1 MRLIRVALN
10 VPLHRFFDYLL
21 PDELNAGKGRR
32 VVVPFGR
39 QTKIGIVVD
48 FPQASDVPIDK
59 LKPIKNVL
67 DLDTLFDDE
76 MWQLLIWAARYY
88 HAPIGEVLNSA
99 LPVKLRN
106 GDSTERSQ
114 PDYFVVTEQG
124 RKSLIIGENKKAKK
138 QVELLTELAE
148 FAKFFEKP
156 TACSPSAWKGL
167 LEKGYVEK
175 IDVPFISQ
183 SWQQSLGELPLVNVQ
198 NRLTLNKQQTLVVS
212 RLNVQNEFAA
222 FLLNGVTGSGKTEV
236 YLQFIETVL
245 KRNRQVLVLV
255 PEIGLTPQTVQRFK
269 ARFNV
274 EIDVLHSNMNETER
288 LNAWL
293 RAKNGE
299 SSIVIGTRSALFTQ
313 FKKLG
318 AIILDEEH
326 DSSFKQQEGWRYHAR
341 DLAVVRAKNAD
352 IPIVLGSA
360 TPSLESLQNVQNG
373 KFIELG
379 LTARAGNAQIA
390 NQHIIDLKTQRITVG
405 LSERLLSM
413 MKHHL
418 EQGNQVMLFLNRR
431 GFAPVLLCHECGW
444 ICECEA
450 CNKPFTYHQK
460 QRVLRCHHC
469 ATQRVIPRQC
479 GHCGST
485 NLITTGVGTEQLE
498 QVLKEQFPTYQVTRI
513 DRDSTSRKGSLEN
526 HLNDIREGKSQILIG
541 TQMLAKGHHFPN
553 VTLVAIVN
561 VDSALFST
569 DFRAEE
575 KLAQLYLQVAGRAGR
590 AEKKGEV
597 VLQTH
602 YPDHPLLKTLLEQGY
617 SEFAKEALKIRK
629 IMALPPFSSQVLFKA
644 TGKNNEQTLKVLE
657 QLADY
662 FKQKIRQQHWQG
674 FQLIPPFSAPMAKKA
689 GFYRWLLLIQ
699 HPTRNA
705 LQQLLDWFDQ
715 EKESLDIPTNIRL
728 SLDIDPQEIG

>member
-1 MRLIRVALN
+1 MALN
-10 VPLHRFFDYLL
+10 VPLHRYFDYLL
-21 PDELNAGKGRR
+21 PDELNVCKGSR

-39 QTKIGIVVD
+39 QTKIGIAVD
-48 FPQASDVPIDK
+48 FPQESDVPSDK
-59 LKPIKNVL
+59 LKPITAVL
-67 DLDTLFDDE
+67 DLESIFDDE
-76 MWQLLIWAARYY
+76 MWQLLTWAARYY
-88 HAPIGEVLNSA
+88 HAPVGEVLNSA

-138 QVELLTELAE
+138 QVELLTELAV
-148 FAKFFEKP
+148 FTKFFEKP

-175 IDVPFISQ
+175 IDVPFVAQ

-212 RLNVQNEFAA
+212 RLNVQNDFAT

-245 KRNRQVLVLV
+245 KRKQQVLVLV

-299 SSIVIGTRSALFTQ
+299 SAIVIGTRSALFTQ

-326 DSSFKQQEGWRYHAR
+326 DSSFKQQDGCRYHAR
-341 DLAVVRAKNAD
+341 DLAVLRAKNAD
-352 IPIVLGSA
+352 IPIILGSA

-373 KFIELG
+373 KFVELA
-379 LTARAGNAQIA
+379 LTARAGNAQLA
-390 NQHIIDLKTQRITVG
+390 HQQIIDLKTQRITSG

-413 MKHHL
+413 MKKHL
-418 EQGNQVMLFLNRR
+418 GQGSQVMLFLNRR

-469 ATQRVIPRQC
+469 ATQKVIPRQC

-498 QVLKEQFPTYQVTRI
+498 QMLNEQFPNYQVTRI
-513 DRDSTSRKGSLEN
+513 DRDSTARKGTLEN
-526 HLNDIREGKSQILIG
+526 HLADIREGKSQILIG

-561 VDSALFST
+561 VDSALFSV

-575 KLAQLYLQVAGRAGR
+575 RLAQLYLQVAGRAGR

-617 SEFAKEALKIRK
+617 AEFANEALKMRK
-629 IMALPPFSSQVLFKA
+629 LMMLPPFSSQALFRA
-644 TGKNNEQTLKVLE
+644 TGKDNAQTLAVLE
-657 QLADY
+657 KLNGY
-662 FKQKIRQQHWQG
+662 FQQKIQQLNLQNV
-674 FQLIPPFSAPMAKKA
+674 QLLPPLAAPMAKKA
-689 GFYRWLLLIQ
+689 GHYRCLLLIQ
-699 HPTRNA
+699 HPARNV
-705 LQQLLDWFDQ
+705 LQRLLDCFDQ
-715 EKESLDIPTNIRL
+715 DRESLEIPANIKL
-728 SLDIDPQEIG
+728 SLDIDPQEIS

>member
-1 MRLIRVALN
+1 MRFIRVALN
-10 VPLHRFFDYLL
+10 VPLHRYFDYLL
-21 PDELNAGKGRR
+21 PEERNVYKGSR

-39 QTKIGIVVD
+39 QIKIGIVVD
-48 FPQASDVPIDK
+48 FPLSSDVPTHK
-59 LKPIKNVL
+59 LKPIQGVL
-67 DLDTLFDDE
+67 DFTPIFDDE
-76 MWQLLIWAARYY
+76 MWQLLTWAAHYY
-88 HAPIGEVLNSA
+88 HAPVGEVLNSA

-106 GDSTERSQ
+106 GDSTERCQ

-124 RKSLIIGENKKAKK
+124 RKSLILGENKKARK
-138 QVELLTELAE
+138 QVALLTELAE
-148 FAKFFEKP
+148 FAKYFEKT
-156 TACSPSAWKGL
+156 TACSPSVWKGL
-167 LEKGYVEK
+167 LEKGYIEK
-175 IDVPFISQ
+175 IDVDFVSQ
-183 SWQQSLGELPLVNVQ
+183 SWQQSLGERPLVNVQ
-198 NRLTLNKQQTLVVS
+198 NRPKLNKQQTLVVS
-212 RLNVQNEFAA
+212 RLNAQKNFAA

-236 YLQFIETVL
+236 YLQLIEAVL
-245 KRNRQVLVLV
+245 KRGEQVLVLV
-255 PEIGLTPQTVQRFK
+255 PEIGLTPQTVQRFN

-288 LNAWL
+288 LNVWL

-299 SSIVIGTRSALFTQ
+299 SAIVIGTRSALFTQ
-313 FKKLG
+313 FEKLG

-326 DSSFKQQEGWRYHAR
+326 DSSFKQQDGWRYHAR
-341 DLAVVRAKNAD
+341 DLAIVRAKNVN

-360 TPSLESLQNVQNG
+360 TPSLESLQNVQSG
-373 KFIELG
+373 KFIELE
-379 LTARAGNAQIA
+379 LTARAGNAQSA
-390 NQHIIDLKTQRITVG
+390 NQYIIDLKTQRITSG

-413 MKHHL
+413 MKRHL

-444 ICECEA
+444 ICECLA
-450 CNKPFTYHQK
+450 CDKPFTYHQK

-469 ATQRVIPRQC
+469 ATQKVIPRQC

-498 QVLKEQFPTYQVTRI
+498 QVLNEQFPTYQVTRI
-513 DRDSTSRKGSLEN
+513 DRDSTSRKGALEN
-526 HLNDIREGKSQILIG
+526 HLTAIREGKSQILIG

-602 YPDHPLLKTLLEQGY
+602 YPEHPLLKTLLEQGY
-617 SEFAKEALKIRK
+617 SEFAQEALKMRK
-629 IMALPPFSSQVLFKA
+629 LMGLPPFSSQVLFKA
-644 TGKNNEQTLKVLE
+644 TGKNNEQALKLLE
-657 QLADY
+657 QLANA
-662 FKQKIRQQHWQG
+662 FHQKIQQQNWQG

-699 HPTRNA
+699 HTKRHA
-705 LQQLLDWFDQ
+705 VQQLLDWFDK
-715 EKESLDIPTNIRL
+715 ERESLDIPASVRL

>member
-1 MRLIRVALN
+1 MKLIRVVLP
-10 VPLHRFFDYLL
+10 VPLNRYFDYLL
-21 PDELNAGKGRR
+21 PEGITAVKGSR

-39 QTKIGIVVD
+39 QTKIGITVD
-48 FPQASDVPIDK
+48 FPESSEIAREK
-59 LKPIKNVL
+59 LKPIQAVL
-67 DLDTLFDDE
+67 DSESLFDDE
-76 MWQLLIWAARYY
+76 IWGLLNWSARYY
-88 HAPIGEVLNSA
+88 HAPIGEVLMNA
-99 LPVKLRN
+99 LPIKLRN
-106 GDSTERSQ
+106 GDSTERTQ
-114 PDYFVVTEQG
+114 PDYFIVTEQG

-138 QVELLTELAE
+138 QLELLTELAE

-167 LEKGYVEK
+167 LEKGYIEK
-175 IDVPFISQ
+175 IDLPFIAQ
-183 SWQQSLGELPLVNVQ
+183 HWQQALGELPLVNAN

-212 RLNVQNEFAA
+212 RLNAQKGFTA

-236 YLQFIETVL
+236 YLQLIEEVL
-245 KRNRQVLVLV
+245 KRGEQVLVLV

-274 EIDVLHSNMNETER
+274 EMDVLHSNMNETQR

-299 SSIVIGTRSALFTQ
+299 SAIVIGTRSALFTQ
-313 FKKLG
+313 FQKLG

-326 DSSFKQQEGWRYHAR
+326 DGSFKQQEGWRYHAR
-341 DLAVVRAKNAD
+341 DLAVLRAKNCN

-360 TPSLESLQNVQNG
+360 TPSLESIHNAQNG
-373 KFIELG
+373 KFMELT
-379 LTARAGNAQIA
+379 LTARAGNAQLA
-390 NQHIIDLKTQRITVG
+390 NQQIIDLKTQRITSG
-405 LSERLLSM
+405 LSERLISM
-413 MKHHL
+413 MKKHL

-444 ICECEA
+444 ICECDA

-469 ATQRVIPRQC
+469 ASQKVIPRQC

-485 NLITTGVGTEQLE
+485 NLITTGIGTEQLE
-498 QVLKEQFPTYQVTRI
+498 QVLNEQFPTYQVTRI

-561 VDSALFST
+561 VDAALFST

-575 KLAQLYLQVAGRAGR
+575 RLAQLYLQVAGRAGR

-617 SEFAKEALKIRK
+617 AAFAQEALKMRK
-629 IMALPPFSSQVLFKA
+629 LMSLPPFTSQVLFRA
-644 TGKNNEQTLKVLE
+644 TGKDNAQTLQMLE
-657 QLADY
+657 MLHGY
-662 FKQKIRQQHWQG
+662 FSEKIQQQNL
-674 FQLIPPFSAPMAKKA
+674 QDVQILPPFSAPMAKKA
-689 GFYRWLLLIQ
+689 GHYRWLLLIQ
-699 HPTRNA
+699 HPTRNV
-705 LQQLLDWFDQ
+705 LQKLLDCFDK
-715 EKESLDIPTNIRL
+715 ERESLDIPTNIRL
-728 SLDIDPQEIG
+728 SMDIEPQEMG

>member
-1 MRLIRVALN
+1 MKLIRVALN
-10 VPLHRFFDYLL
+10 VPLHRYFDYLL
-21 PDELNAGKGRR
+21 PESLKAQKGCR

-39 QTKIGIVVD
+39 QTKIGMVVD
-48 FPQASDVPIDK
+48 FPESSDVLAEK
-59 LKPIKNVL
+59 LKPIQAVL
-67 DLDTLFDDE
+67 DEAPVFDKE
-76 MWQLLIWAARYY
+76 MWALLNWAARYY
-88 HAPIGEVLNSA
+88 HAPIGEVLANA

-106 GDSTERSQ
+106 GDAAERSQ
-114 PDYFVVTEQG
+114 PDYFIVSEAG
-124 RKSLIIGENKKAKK
+124 RKALENGVLARAKK
-138 QVELLTELAE
+138 QQELLAELAE
-148 FAKFFEKP
+148 FAHFFEKT
-156 TACSPSAWKGL
+156 TACNPSAWKGL
-167 LEKGYVEK
+167 VEKGYLEK
-175 IDVPFISQ
+175 IELPVAAQP
-183 SWQQSLGELPLVNVQ
+183 WQEQLGELPLVNPK
-198 NRLTLNKQQTLVVS
+198 NRLTLNKQQSLVVS
-212 RLNVQNEFAA
+212 RLNAQKTFAA

-236 YLQFIETVL
+236 YLQLIEEVL
-245 KRNRQVLVLV
+245 KRGKQILVLV

-274 EIDVLHSNMNETER
+274 EIDVLHSNLNDSQR
-288 LNAWL
+288 LTAWL

-299 SSIVIGTRSALFTQ
+299 SAIVIGTRSALFTQ
-313 FKKLG
+313 FHDLG

-341 DLAVVRAKNAD
+341 DLAVLRAKNAD

-373 KFIELG
+373 KFVELA
-379 LTARAGNAQIA
+379 LTARAGNAQLA
-390 NQHIIDLKTQRITVG
+390 HQQIIDLKTQRITSG

-413 MKHHL
+413 MKKHL
-418 EQGNQVMLFLNRR
+418 GQGNQVMLFLNRR

-469 ATQRVIPRQC
+469 ATQKVIPRQC

-498 QVLKEQFPTYQVTRI
+498 QVLNEQFPNYQITRI
-513 DRDSTSRKGSLEN
+513 DRDSTARKGTLEN
-526 HLNDIREGKSQILIG
+526 HLADIQEGKSQILIG

-561 VDSALFST
+561 VDSALFSV

-575 KLAQLYLQVAGRAGR
+575 RLAQLYLQVAGRAGR

-617 SEFAKEALKIRK
+617 AEFANEALKMRK
-629 IMALPPFSSQVLFKA
+629 LMMLPPFSSQALFRA
-644 TGKNNEQTLKVLE
+644 TGKDNAQTLAVLE
-657 QLADY
+657 KLNGY
-662 FKQKIRQQHWQG
+662 FQQKIQQLNLQNV
-674 FQLIPPFSAPMAKKA
+674 QLLPPLAAPMAKKA
-689 GFYRWLLLIQ
+689 GHYRWLLLIQ
-699 HPTRNA
+699 HPVRNV
-705 LQQLLDWFDQ
+705 LQLLLDCFDQ
-715 EKESLDIPTNIRL
+715 DRESLEIPANIKL
-728 SLDIDPQEIG
+728 SLDIDPQEIS

>member
-1 MRLIRVALN
+1 MC
-10 VPLHRFFDYLL
+10 
-21 PDELNAGKGRR
+21 
-32 VVVPFGR
+32 
-39 QTKIGIVVD
+39 KI
-48 FPQASDVPIDK
+48 
-59 LKPIKNVL
+59 
-67 DLDTLFDDE
+67 
-76 MWQLLIWAARYY
+76 
-88 HAPIGEVLNSA
+88 
-99 LPVKLRN
+99 
-106 GDSTERSQ
+106 
-114 PDYFVVTEQG
+114 
-124 RKSLIIGENKKAKK
+124 
-138 QVELLTELAE
+138 
-148 FAKFFEKP
+148 FEKP

-175 IDVPFISQ
+175 IDVPFVPQ

-198 NRLTLNKQQTLVVS
+198 NRLTLNKQQNLVVS

-236 YLQFIETVL
+236 YLQFIEAVL
-245 KRNRQVLVLV
+245 KRNQQVLVLV

-299 SSIVIGTRSALFTQ
+299 SAIVIGTRSALFTQ

-390 NQHIIDLKTQRITVG
+390 NQHIIDLKTQRITAG

-657 QLADY
+657 QFADY

>member
-1 MRLIRVALN
+1 MRLIRLALP
-10 VPLHRFFDYLL
+10 VPLNRYFDYLL
-21 PDELNAGKGRR
+21 PEGVTAHKGCR

-48 FPQASDVPIDK
+48 FPESSDIPIEK
-59 LKPIKNVL
+59 LKPIQSVL
-67 DLDTLFDDE
+67 DTHSIFDKE
-76 MWQLLIWAARYY
+76 IWQLLDWAARYY
-88 HAPIGEVLNSA
+88 HAPVGEVLINA
-99 LPVKLRN
+99 LPIKLRN
-106 GDSTERSQ
+106 GDSTERTQ
-114 PDYFVVTEQG
+114 PDYFIVTEQG
-124 RKSLIIGENKKAKK
+124 RKSLLNGENKKAKK

-175 IDVPFISQ
+175 IDVPFIAR
-183 SWQQSLGELPLVNVQ
+183 SWQQTLGELPLVNVS

-212 RLNVQNEFAA
+212 RLNAQKGFAA

-236 YLQFIETVL
+236 YLQLIEEVL
-245 KRNRQVLVLV
+245 KRGEQVLVLV

-274 EIDVLHSNMNETER
+274 EMDVLHSNMNEMER

-299 SSIVIGTRSALFTQ
+299 SAIVIGTRSALFTQ
-313 FKKLG
+313 FYKLG

-326 DSSFKQQEGWRYHAR
+326 DSSFKQQDGWRYHAR
-341 DLAVVRAKNAD
+341 DLAVLRAKNGD

-360 TPSLESLQNVQNG
+360 TPSLESIQNAQNG
-373 KFIELG
+373 KFVELA
-379 LTARAGNAQIA
+379 LTARAGNAQLA
-390 NQHIIDLKTQRITVG
+390 NQQIIDLKTQRITAG

-413 MKHHL
+413 MKMHL

-469 ATQRVIPRQC
+469 AGQKVIPRQC

-485 NLITTGVGTEQLE
+485 NLITTGIGTEQLE
-498 QVLKEQFPTYQVTRI
+498 QVLNEQFPTYQVTRI
-513 DRDSTSRKGSLEN
+513 DRDSTARKGTLEN
-526 HLNDIREGKSQILIG
+526 HLKDIREGKSQILIG

-575 KLAQLYLQVAGRAGR
+575 RLAQLYLQVAGRAGR

-602 YPDHPLLKTLLEQGY
+602 YPEHPLLTTLLEQGY
-617 SEFAKEALKIRK
+617 AAFAQEALKMRK
-629 IMALPPFSSQVLFKA
+629 LMSLPPFTSQVLFRA
-644 TGKNNEQTLKVLE
+644 TGKDHAQTLTVLE
-657 QLADY
+657 QLQDY
-662 FKQKIRQQHWQG
+662 FLQKIQQYNLQG
-674 FQLIPPFSAPMAKKA
+674 VQILPPFSAPMAKKA
-689 GFYRWLLLIQ
+689 GHYRWLLLIQ
-699 HPTRNA
+699 HPTRTV
-705 LQQLLDWFDQ
+705 LQRLLDFFDV
-715 EKESLDIPTNIRL
+715 ERESLLVPTNIRL
-728 SLDIDPQEIG
+728 SVDIDPQEIG